1 MESFSQASSYDEEQ
15 RPQDTPLPTETNNMP
30 DLTTL
35 QPEDTD
41 ANVASALPS
50 HQTGTRLN
58 LDQHLA
64 SEETQNPAAIQ
75 PVELNPPLPINQEDV
90 YNWSSHLRDQQS
102 TPSNTFPAQRLQT
115 LTQSVYKRD
124 LHITYNS
131 PSHIHQQLDKDAHQ

>member
-1 MESFSQASSYDEEQ
+1 MSANLETVSQASSYEAEQ

-41 ANVASALPS
+41 ANAAPALPS
-50 HQTGTRLN
+50 QGTWARLN

-75 PVELNPPLPINQEDV
+75 PVELNPDPIQPVELNPPLPINQEDI
-90 YNWSSHLRDQQS
+90 YICSSHL
-102 TPSNTFPAQRLQT
+102 
-115 LTQSVYKRD
+115 
-124 LHITYNS
+124 
-131 PSHIHQQLDKDAHQ
+131 